1 MASQKSIKL
10 NVRFT
15 HKTEQFSIKRRFFGS
30 VDVKGYLKHA
40 AWKNSDLLKKIFWS
54 KDLSLSQ
61 ANMNWLDCLFNW

>member
-15 HKTEQFSIKRRFFGS
+15 PKTEQFSIKRRFFGS

-40 AWKNSDLLKKIFWS
+40 A
-54 KDLSLSQ
+54 
-61 ANMNWLDCLFNW
+61 